1 MCVSQEEGFLW
12 LFLKHRERP
21 FSLTLTVCMCVCACA
36 RVRERE
42 CVCAQVS
49 AVSTLRCRCKML
61 PPWRDPGCCTAF
73 CLPLKQFFLLLFL
86 SCQGHQDQQR
96 RWIPLCPLGV
106 LCQHHQHCYTPTPLL
121 VSARQ
126 SLCALQPSP
135 KSERCSSGALRHTP
149 EIFSPFLSVC
159 LSHSYAPSPC
169 SAQVKALAVWR

>member
-1 MCVSQEEGFLW
+1 MQVCAFHKKKDFCGSFESTASVPFRSHS
-12 LFLKHRERP
+12 LFA
-21 FSLTLTVCMCVCACA
+21 CVCVHA
-36 RVRERE
+36 RE

-149 EIFSPFLSVC
+149 EIFFPPF
-159 LSHSYAPSPC
+159 SPC
-169 SAQVKALAVWR
+169 VSLTATLLLPVLPK